1 MPESL
6 FKLSFRRQPAT
17 LIKKRFWQRCSPV
30 NFVKFLR
37 PSFFQITFGGLLP
50 YSERSPNLFL
60 NIHICI
66 CNNLLI
72 QEVIES
78 HHQSNKIKFL

>member
-6 FKLSFRRQPAT
+6 LYQSFRRQPAT

-37 PSFFQITFGGLLP
+37 PPFLQNTSRGQLP
-50 YSERSPNLFL
+50 YSELSTNLFL

-66 CNNLLI
+66 YNDLLI

-78 HHQSNKIKFL
+78 HHQPNKIEFL